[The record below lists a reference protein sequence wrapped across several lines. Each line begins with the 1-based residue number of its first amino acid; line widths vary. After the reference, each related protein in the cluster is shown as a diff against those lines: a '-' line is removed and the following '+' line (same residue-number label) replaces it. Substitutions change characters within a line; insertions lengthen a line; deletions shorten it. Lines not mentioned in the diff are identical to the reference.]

1 MDRLW
6 ATWRMA
12 YITGKHKDTGC
23 VFCNAPK
30 STKDEEVLIL
40 QRQPLLYYNEPVSL

>member
-23 VFCNAPK
+23 VFCNAICPHYDK
-30 STKDEEVLIL
+30 SHKKIT
-40 QRQPLLYYNEPVSL
+40 